1 MMRMLSRFLLLLLLV
16 LPSTLLFTT
25 NNGALAA
32 KDQREARDNLEDI
45 LDGEEIEEEEE
56 EDEED
61 GQVETEEDV
70 EEEEGTAV
78 EAGEGEEEEDEEE
91 EPPLKASPDADTTFL
106 FTTNSEK
113 EIPVTIPLQ
122 VLVGFTNN
130 GQLDFTID
138 SLHASLRYPQDFSFY
153 MYNFTEKEYNTVVE
167 PNKEATFEY
176 SFQAGE
182 VFAARQFG
190 FVVEL
195 AYKDSEGNLFSDAVF
210 NDTVSLIELDEGLDT
225 ETFFLYVFLAALI
238 VLAFVVIQQIM
249 ASFGKKKK
257 PSKQVVE
264 TGTSNHTDVDYDWIP
279 KENIAVTKKTP
290 SPRRSPRR
298 RTKRSTG
305 SGDE

>member
-1 MMRMLSRFLLLLLLV
+1 MLLTSK
-16 LPSTLLFTT
+16 
-25 NNGALAA
+25 GGLAA
-32 KDQREARDNLEDI
+32 GEQRDPMEDI
-45 LDGEEIEEEEE
+45 LDGEEIEEDDLEEE
-56 EDEED
+56 EED

-70 EEEEGTAV
+70 EEEEEGTAV
-78 EAGEGEEEEDEEE
+78 EAGEEGDEEEEEE
-91 EPPLKASPDADTTFL
+91 EPPLKASPDADTTLL

-122 VLVGFTNN
+122 ALVGFTNN
-130 GQLDFTID
+130 GALDFTVE

-153 MYNFTEKEYNTVVE
+153 IYNFTEKEFNTVVE

-190 FVVEL
+190 FIIEL
-195 AYKDSEGNLFSDAVF
+195 AYKDSEGNQFSDAVF
-210 NDTVSLIELDEGLDT
+210 NDTVMLVELDEGLDT

-238 VLAFVVIQQIM
+238 VLAFVVIQQVI

-279 KENIAVTKKTP
+279 KENIAVTKRTP

-298 RTKRSTG
+298 RTKRSGG

>member
-1 MMRMLSRFLLLLLLV
+1 MMRILSKFILVLLLV
-16 LPSTLLFTT
+16 LPSTLLLTS
-25 NNGALAA
+25 NDGSALAA
-32 KDQREARDNLEDI
+32 AEQREARDPMEDI
-45 LDGEEIEEEEE
+45 LDGEEMEEE

-61 GQVETEEDV
+61 GQVDVETEEDAE

-78 EAGEGEEEEDEEE
+78 EAGEEEEEEDE
-91 EPPLKASPDADTTFL
+91 EPPLKASPDADTTLL

-122 VLVGFTNN
+122 ALVGFTNN
-130 GQLDFTID
+130 GKDDFTLET
-138 SLHASLRYPQDFSFY
+138 LHASLRYPQDFSFY
-153 MYNFTEKEYNTVVE
+153 IYNFTEKEYNTVVE
-167 PNKEATFEY
+167 PNKEATLEY
-176 SFQAGE
+176 AFQAGE

-190 FVVEL
+190 LVIEL

-210 NDTVSLIELDEGLDT
+210 NDSVTLVELDEGLDT
-225 ETFFLYVFLAALI
+225 ETFFLYVFLAALA
-238 VLAFVVIQQIM
+238 VLAIVVLQQLTS
-249 ASFGKKKK
+249 SFGKKKK

-279 KENIAVTKKTP
+279 KESIAATKKTP

>member
-1 MMRMLSRFLLLLLLV
+1 MRMLSRFILLLLLV
-16 LPSTLLFTT
+16 LPSTLLLTS
-25 NNGALAA
+25 NGALAA
-32 KDQREARDNLEDI
+32 KDQQEARDNLEDI
-45 LDGEEIEEEEE
+45 LDGEEIDEEEEE
-56 EDEED
+56 EEED
-61 GQVETEEDV
+61 GQVETEE

-78 EAGEGEEEEDEEE
+78 EAGEEEEEEEE

-106 FTTNSEK
+106 FTTNGEK

-130 GQLDFTID
+130 GQQDFTIE
-138 SLHASLRYPQDFSFY
+138 SLHATLRYPQDFSFY
-153 MYNFTEKEYNTVVE
+153 IYNFTEKEYNTVVE

-190 FVVEL
+190 FVFEL
-195 AYKDSEGNLFSDAVF
+195 AYKDSEGNLYSDAVF
-210 NDTVSLIELDEGLDT
+210 NDTVTLVELDEGLDT
-225 ETFFLYVFLAALI
+225 ETFFLYVFLAALV
-238 VLAFVVIQQIM
+238 VLAFVVVQQVM
-249 ASFGKKKK
+249 ASFGVSKKKK
-257 PSKQVVE
+257 TSKQVVE

-279 KENIAVTKKTP
+279 KENIAKKTP

-298 RTKRSTG
+298 RTKRSGG

>member
-1 MMRMLSRFLLLLLLV
+1 MKFLSKFVLLLLLV
-16 LPSTLLFTT
+16 LPSTLLLTT
-25 NNGALAA
+25 SDGSTLAA
-32 KDQREARDNLEDI
+32 AEQRETRDTIEDVLE
-45 LDGEEIEEEEE
+45 GEEIEEEED
-56 EDEED
+56 EDD
-61 GQVETEEDV
+61 GQVDVETEEEAE

-78 EAGEGEEEEDEEE
+78 EAGEEEEEEEDEE
-91 EPPLKASPDADTTFL
+91 PPLKPSPDADTTLL

-130 GQLDFTID
+130 GQQEFTLDT
-138 SLHASLRYPQDFSFY
+138 LHASLRYPQDFSFY
-153 MYNFTEKEYNTVVE
+153 IYNFTEREYNAVVE
-167 PNKEATFEY
+167 PNKEATLEY

-190 FVVEL
+190 LVIEL

-210 NDTVSLIELDEGLDT
+210 NDTVTLVELDEGLDT
-225 ETFFLYVFLAALI
+225 ETFFLYVFLAALV
-238 VLAFVVIQQIM
+238 VLAVVVIQQVM